1 MPPVAMP
8 AGSFLETLRKRYN
21 AAKYVADL
29 WIPIMQASFFYAVPF
44 RNRYYLPGKEFQ
56 GTIQNTRVY
65 DTTAVEGVKTF
76 VSKIHDTMTPP
87 QVQWGFL
94 EVDDTMV
101 DDPSE
106 ENNMAL
112 LEEAQLRLDAYMRR
126 LFTYIHASNFDVVI
140 NECYFDLSIGT
151 SALVINQHTD
161 DQPFLCTSIPMDKLA
176 IEEAVNGNIESW
188 FRTWQN
194 LKIAELHTRWPGI
207 TISPNLQQMIAAD
220 PDAVVR
226 NIYEGVAYFVNGN
239 PLEINNILDTMEQKD
254 TKVKRYCYAV
264 WADNDLLY
272 VQWLESSPGIVWRF
286 QKTNNETWGRGPVM
300 EALPTIISLNEM
312 ARIELASANLNTFR
326 PYMGFSDAVFNPHT
340 FKLQPFS
347 IIPIAPIGS
356 NGQVPL
362 IPLPNSADPNFAQM
376 TMADLRMQIKALL
389 FAEQPQDSRSVQPQT
404 AYELSLKQQTL
415 AEKIGPLFSRMQQE
429 FLWPVIKRFAYI
441 LNNMGLLPYPKVGDT
456 PIVFKY
462 KSPLALAKGR
472 ADVERFTQWIQ
483 LMQGIMGPDE
493 SKIYINP
500 KTTPYMLA
508 ESLQVDERYINKPKD
523 VERIMQAV
531 QNEQSMMRL
540 ANSTAMTPEQP
551 ANPSQAPIA
560 PPA

>member
-1 MPPVAMP
+1 MDTSQGMPPVAMP
-8 AGSFLETLRKRYN
+8 AGSLLEGLRKRYN
-21 AAKYVADL
+21 SAKYVADL

-65 DTTAVEGVKTF
+65 DTTAVEAVKTF
-76 VSKIHDTMTPP
+76 VSKLHDTMTPP

-94 EVDDTMV
+94 EVDEDMV
-101 DDPSE
+101 EDIGD
-106 ENNMAL
+106 NMEL
-112 LEEAQLRLDAYMRR
+112 IEKAQGILDVYMRR
-126 LFTYIHASNFDVVI
+126 LFTFIHASNFDVVV
-140 NECYFDLSIGT
+140 NESYFDLSIGT

-161 DQPFLCTSIPMDKLA
+161 QNPFLCTSIPMDKLA

-194 LKIAELHTRWPGI
+194 LKICELHTRWPGI
-207 TISPNLQQMIAAD
+207 TITSNLQQMLAGD
-220 PDAVVR
+220 PDAMIR
-226 NIYEGVAYFVNGN
+226 NVYEGVAYFVNQ
-239 PLEINNILDTMEQKD
+239 PK
-254 TKVKRYCYAV
+254 KYCYAV

-272 VQWLESSPGIVWRF
+272 TQWLDSNPGIVWRF

-300 EALPTIISLNEM
+300 EALPSIISLNEM
-312 ARIELASANLNTFR
+312 ARVELASANINTYR

-340 FKLQPFS
+340 FKLEPMT

-356 NGQVPL
+356 SGQVPL

-404 AYELSLKQQTL
+404 TYELAIKQQSL

-441 LNNMGLLPYPKVGDT
+441 LHNMGKLPYPQVDGV
-456 PIVFKY
+456 PIKFRY
-462 KSPLALAKGR
+462 KSPLALAKGM
-472 ADVERFTQWIQ
+472 ADVERFTKYVQI
-483 LMQGIMGPDE
+483 LQGILGPDAAQ
-493 SKIYINP
+493 IYINP
-500 KTTPYMLA
+500 ETTPYELA
-508 ESLQVDERYINKPKD
+508 SMMQIDERLLNTPENVKRVMQQVQD
-523 VERIMQAV
+523 QQSAMMMQQMQA
-531 QNEQSMMRL
+531 QGQE
-540 ANSTAMTPEQP
+540 EQP
-551 ANPSQAPIA
+551 QQQPVQGAM
-560 PPA
+560 

>member
-1 MPPVAMP
+1 MDTTQGMPPVPMP
-8 AGSFLETLRKRYN
+8 ANNLLEVLRKRYN

-76 VSKIHDTMTPP
+76 VSKLHDIMTPP

-94 EVDDTMV
+94 EVDDNMV
-101 DDPSE
+101 DDPSD
-106 ENNMAL
+106 ENNIAI
-112 LEEAQLRLDAYMRR
+112 LEEAQMVLDAYMRR

-151 SALVINQHTD
+151 SALVINQYND
-161 DQPFLCTSIPMDKLA
+161 DMPFLCTSIPMDKLA
-176 IEEAVNGNIESW
+176 ITEAVNGNIESW
-188 FRTWQN
+188 YRTWQN
-194 LKIAELHTRWPGI
+194 LKITELNTRWPGI
-207 TISPNLQQMIAAD
+207 AITPSLMMMISAD
-220 PDAVVR
+220 PDAVIR
-226 NIYEGVAYFVNGN
+226 NVYEGVSYFS
-239 PLEINNILDTMEQKD
+239 NNSKKYL
-254 TKVKRYCYAV
+254 YAV

-272 VQWLESSPGIVWRF
+272 TEWLDSNPGIVWRF

-300 EALPTIISLNEM
+300 EALPSIISLNEM
-312 ARIELASANLNTFR
+312 ARVELASANLNTFR

-340 FKLQPFS
+340 FRLEPFT

-356 NGQVPL
+356 GGQVPL

-389 FAEQPQDSRSVQPQT
+389 YAEQPQDSRSVQPQT
-404 AYELSLKQQTL
+404 AYELSMKQQTL

-441 LNNMGLLPYPKVGDT
+441 LNKMGKLPYPKVGNM
-456 PIVFKY
+456 PIIFKY

-472 ADVERFTQWIQ
+472 ADVEKFSQYVQ
-483 LMQGIMGPDE
+483 MMQGIMGPDATQ
-493 SKIYINP
+493 IYINP
-500 KTTPYMLA
+500 KTTPYLLA
-508 ESLQVDERYINKPKD
+508 EMLQVDDRFLNKPDD
-523 VERIMQAV
+523 VKRVMQQV
-531 QNEQSMMRL
+531 QNQQSMNQML
-540 ANSTAMTPEQP
+540 AQSQGETPQQP
-551 ANPSQAPIA
+551 QNPSQQPVMAA
-560 PPA
+560 Q